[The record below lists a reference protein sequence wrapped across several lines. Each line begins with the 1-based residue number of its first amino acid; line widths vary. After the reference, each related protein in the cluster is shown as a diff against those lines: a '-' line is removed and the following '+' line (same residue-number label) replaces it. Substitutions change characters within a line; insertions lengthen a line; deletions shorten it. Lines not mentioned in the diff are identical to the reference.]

1 MKWVHHHSFV
11 KVSGSKI
18 KYFKTNIYHLYPSIS
33 FQLLKN
39 THVCGFIIKIKL
51 RKKINLPKKKNTF
64 FGLGEVRKKWRK
76 KKKQQND
83 TNSHDWLIQFIFDGY
98 VYFFDFFFALLV
110 KCGKQHTLTFCLFLP
125 FHQLCCNNC
134 SLRSAHINEIKLMPE
149 KKCNSI
155 IITLCVCVC
164 TFVCIYNVF
173 EHEILCLY
181 PIEEILLFSFFFYMF
196 DIHCIGIID

>member
-18 KYFKTNIYHLYPSIS
+18 KYFKTNIYHLYPFIS

-51 RKKINLPKKKNTF
+51 RKKINLPKKNTF

-98 VYFFDFFFALLV
+98 VYFFDFFCSPCKMWKATHSYVLFIFTVSSTVLQQLFA
-110 KCGKQHTLTFCLFLP
+110 
-125 FHQLCCNNC
+125 
-134 SLRSAHINEIKLMPE
+134 EISPY
-149 KKCNSI
+149 KCNQI
-155 IITLCVCVC
+155 
-164 TFVCIYNVF
+164 NARKK
-173 EHEILCLY
+173 
-181 PIEEILLFSFFFYMF
+181 M
-196 DIHCIGIID
+196 